1 MSMIKVENL
10 TFAYPSGYDNVFE
23 NVSFQIDTDWK
34 LGFVGRNGR
43 GKTTFLKLLMGKY
56 PYLGRI
62 TASTIFDYFPYKVS
76 AETDI
81 LWQPFDTLSKGQQTK
96 AMLAAL
102 FLNSGHFL
110 LIDEPTN
117 HLDMKGHQTVAAYL
131 KKKKGFI
138 LVSHDR
144 NFLYGCV
151 DHILSINRADIEVQS
166 GNFSSWFENFQKNQT
181 AEIAKN
187 QQLQKDMERLKK
199 AADRT
204 DSWAGK
210 VEASKYGNGPVD
222 RGYIGHK
229 SAKMMKRAKSIKSRQ
244 QKAAEEK
251 STLLKNIEKTE
262 VLKISPLKYKTD
274 RLALDGKNGSG
285 KSSILKL
292 VAGRG
297 DIPEYRGNI
306 SIGSNLAVSYVPQD
320 ASFLKGSL
328 SEFAEAQNIDE
339 SLFKTILRKMDF
351 ERVQFEKNME
361 DFSEGQKK
369 KVLLAGS
376 LCQQAHLYIWDEPL
390 NFIDI
395 YSRMQIQQLIEDF
408 SPTMIFVEH
417 DEAFRDAIATGVV
430 RL

>member
-76 AETDI
+76 DENWMTYDALSEICPTAQQWEFEKELSLLEAETDI

-117 HLDMKGHQTVAAYL
+117 HLDMKGRQTVAAYL

-144 NFLYGCV
+144 NFLDGCV

-187 QQLQKDMERLKK
+187 QRL
-199 AADRT
+199 
-204 DSWAGK
+204 
-210 VEASKYGNGPVD
+210 
-222 RGYIGHK
+222 
-229 SAKMMKRAKSIKSRQ
+229 
-244 QKAAEEK
+244 
-251 STLLKNIEKTE
+251 
-262 VLKISPLKYKTD
+262 
-274 RLALDGKNGSG
+274 
-285 KSSILKL
+285 
-292 VAGRG
+292 
-297 DIPEYRGNI
+297 
-306 SIGSNLAVSYVPQD
+306 
-320 ASFLKGSL
+320 
-328 SEFAEAQNIDE
+328 
-339 SLFKTILRKMDF
+339 
-351 ERVQFEKNME
+351 
-361 DFSEGQKK
+361 
-369 KVLLAGS
+369 
-376 LCQQAHLYIWDEPL
+376 
-390 NFIDI
+390 
-395 YSRMQIQQLIEDF
+395 
-408 SPTMIFVEH
+408 
-417 DEAFRDAIATGVV
+417 
-430 RL
+430 